1 MPSDGSSAQATVRR
15 MAAREGPQAE
25 TPSEGRTAGLSC
37 NTPPQ
42 SLDAVMR
49 EVCDVGQAFQRF
61 HAPP

>member
-1 MPSDGSSAQATVRR
+1 

-25 TPSEGRTAGLSC
+25 TLSEGRTAGRSC

-42 SLDAVMR
+42 SHDAVMR
-49 EVCDVGQAFQRF
+49 EVRDVGQAFQRF